1 MIPVVA
7 ITGPTAV
14 GKSSVA
20 DNLALKWG
28 TEVISCDA
36 MQVYRGMDI
45 GTAKTP
51 VEERLVPLRLVDIVD
66 PCDAYS
72 AALYQHDARQE
83 IDRLKSENRI
93 PVLCGGTGL
102 YIRAALDDMT
112 FPKGDVADERR
123 AHYNQLAEEL
133 GPEGLHALLAQ
144 RDPES
149 AALIHMNNVKRVV
162 RALEMCDEGV
172 SYAKQ
177 SAGFPTPSMYYEHM
191 TFVLTMDRSRLYE
204 RINSRVDQMME
215 TGLLDEVTSL
225 VEHGAAN
232 ALTSRAAIG
241 YKELIQ
247 YLDGELTL
255 DEAIDLIK
263 QRSRRY
269 AKRQL
274 IWCRRDARMH
284 WLDMDV
290 LGVDGAVAAIQRE
303 VECHGTF

>member
-20 DNLALKWG
+20 DRLALGWD
-28 TEVISCDA
+28 TEVISSDA

-51 VEERLVPLRLVDIVD
+51 VGERLVPLRLVDIVD
-66 PCDAYS
+66 PCEAYS
-72 AALYQHDARQE
+72 AALYQRDARRE
-83 IDRLKSENRI
+83 IKRLQSENRV

-102 YIRAALDDMT
+102 YIRAALDEMT
-112 FPKGDVADERR
+112 FPKGDVSDERR
-123 AHYNQLAEEL
+123 THYNQLADEL
-133 GPEGLHALLAQ
+133 GPEGLHALLEQ

-172 SYAKQ
+172 SYAEQ
-177 SAGFPTPSMYYEHM
+177 SAGFSAPVMRYDHM
-191 TFVLTMDRSRLYE
+191 TFALTMDRARLYE
-204 RINSRVDQMME
+204 RINARVDQMME
-215 TGLLDEVTSL
+215 MGLLDEVKSL
-225 VEHGAAN
+225 VKHGAAN

-241 YKELIQ
+241 YKELIH
-247 YLDGELTL
+247 YFDGELSL
-255 DEAIDLIK
+255 SEAVDLIK

-269 AKRQL
+269 AKKQL
-274 IWCRRDARMH
+274 IWCRRDVRMH
-284 WLDMDV
+284 WLDMDK
-290 LGVDGAVAAIQRE
+290 LGIDGAVEAIQRE
-303 VECHGTF
+303 VERHGSF